1 MKMDV
6 GDNTEL
12 SVLDLQLQ
20 DLHVMASEMR
30 KDINYA
36 LKNKK
41 MFRKKANAAF
51 WKWAVMPFN
60 LGKRYRTTRDK
71 FDKEANQMKMYADL
85 VHHQL
90 EEVNSLMNNLEWKKT
105 LSAGISPETKYSED
119 VKTIRLFTRDDV
131 QMKVII
137 PLPVTKVLMFS
148 VYSSLGQFHLR
159 YENLGSYEEGAGLL
173 CSGLHKDA
181 PEVDHVYDNC
191 LWLKFGPTIRRIYQW
206 GRPRAVSDLAFHAV

>member
-6 GDNTEL
+6 GDNSEL

-41 MFRKKANAAF
+41 MFRKKANTAF
-51 WKWAVMPFN
+51 WKWAVIPFN
-60 LGKRYRTTRDK
+60 LGKKYRTTRDE

-85 VHHQL
+85 VRHQL

-159 YENLGSYEEGAGLL
+159 YENLGRYEEGAGLL
-173 CSGLHKDA
+173 CSGLHKDCA
-181 PEVDHVYDNC
+181 RSRPC
-191 LWLKFGPTIRRIYQW
+191 LSQLPV
-206 GRPRAVSDLAFHAV
+206 A